1 MENMGNKAAGEAR
14 IQNLLDAYLSSRE
27 SLKSSAAE
35 TSFHLDED
43 SLAVFAEGRMS
54 ERESIPVISHLVD
67 CGFCRHK
74 TAELVRLELE
84 FAEAVDAQPVTE
96 REPAKISEVLGGLFT
111 KIFGT
116 ADSAVFAHNESPEDT
131 KGEKEKDQETEK

>member
-1 MENMGNKAAGEAR
+1 MKLMGNKVAGQAKIES
-14 IQNLLDAYLSSRE
+14 LLNAYLSSRE

-43 SLAVFAEGRMS
+43 SLAVFAEGRLS
-54 ERESIPVISHLVD
+54 ERESLPVISHLVD

-84 FAEAVDAQPVTE
+84 FAGADAYQPIAE
-96 REPAKISEVLGGLFT
+96 HEPSKISEVLGGLLT

-116 ADSAVFAHNESPEDT
+116 ADSAVFAHNEKQDEAE
-131 KGEKEKDQETEK
+131 GEKEDDEATK